1 MVKFYATI
9 CSAFTL
15 SLLAAWVD
23 RYPNDV
29 DTATVMV
36 PFSNQFPTVF
46 LILWAFYLFAGLP
59 LMAVL
64 DRFLK
69 RKSGIWKTVVY
80 FLAGSVVGV
89 LGMLLQVK
97 GPHSES
103 IMIALLFGVGALV
116 FLMFNSLLG
125 YFRKI
130 WLNSRYQ

>member
-9 CSAFTL
+9 CSALTL
-15 SLLAAWVD
+15 SLLASWVD

-29 DTATVMV
+29 ETPAVMM
-36 PFSNQFPTVF
+36 PFSNQLLTIF

-59 LMAVL
+59 LTAVL
-64 DRFLK
+64 DRCLK
-69 RKSGIWKTVVY
+69 RKSGISKSVVY
-80 FLAGSVVGV
+80 FLAGCVVGV
-89 LGMLLQVK
+89 LAMLLQVK

>member
-1 MVKFYATI
+1 MIKFYATI

-23 RYPNDV
+23 RYPNEV
-29 DTATVMV
+29 ETAAVMV
-36 PFSNQFPTVF
+36 PFRNQFLTVF

-64 DRFLK
+64 DRCLK
-69 RKSGIWKTVVY
+69 RKSGISKTVVY
-80 FLAGSVVGV
+80 FLVGTVVGI
-89 LGMLLQVK
+89 LAMLLQIK

>member
-1 MVKFYATI
+1 MIKFYATI

-23 RYPNDV
+23 RYPNDIE
-29 DTATVMV
+29 TAAVMV
-36 PFSNQFPTVF
+36 PFSNQFLTVF

-64 DRFLK
+64 DRCLK

-80 FLAGSVVGV
+80 YLVGTVVGI
-89 LGMLLQVK
+89 LAMILQVK

-125 YFRKI
+125 YFRRR

>member
-1 MVKFYATI
+1 M
-9 CSAFTL
+9 
-15 SLLAAWVD
+15 D
-23 RYPNDV
+23 RYPNDIE
-29 DTATVMV
+29 TAAVMV
-36 PFSNQFPTVF
+36 PFSNQFLTVF

-69 RKSGIWKTVVY
+69 RKSGIWKSVVY
-80 FLAGSVVGV
+80 FLVGTVVGIV
-89 LGMLLQVK
+89 AMLLQVK

>member
-36 PFSNQFPTVF
+36 PFSNQFLTVF

>member
-1 MVKFYATI
+1 MIKFYATI

-23 RYPNDV
+23 RYPNDIE
-29 DTATVMV
+29 TAAVMV
-36 PFSNQFPTVF
+36 PFSNQFLTVF

-64 DRFLK
+64 DRCLK

-80 FLAGSVVGV
+80 YLVGTVVGIV
-89 LGMLLQVK
+89 AMLLQVK

-125 YFRKI
+125 YFRRR

>member
-1 MVKFYATI
+1 MIKFYATI

-23 RYPNDV
+23 RYPNEV
-29 DTATVMV
+29 ETAAVMV
-36 PFSNQFPTVF
+36 PFRNQFLTVF

-80 FLAGSVVGV
+80 FLAGSVVGI
-89 LGMLLQVK
+89 LAMLLQFR

-103 IMIALLFGVGALV
+103 SMIALLFGVGALV
-116 FLMFNSLLG
+116 FLMFNSLLT
-125 YFRKI
+125 YFRKR
-130 WLNSRYQ
+130 WLNPQYQ